1 MLDDGG
7 DADPA
12 RGTDDGGAHPTT
24 APAPVLDDGAADAAP
39 APRRAPRGGILDDG
53 DAAPAAT
60 AAAPPRPRRPP
71 PVPPGRAAKAP
82 AKAPAKPVAAPA
94 PARIPRG
101 TIVGAARS
109 PAKQAAAPKPKPI
122 ARRRPLK
129 KPAAAEPRLK
139 GKPTTADRMREAIQT
154 KRVQIAKEN
163 LERLLRGEGQPLE
176 KLPPRPKNFR
186 A

>member
-1 MLDDGG
+1 M
-7 DADPA
+7 ADSSKPEFSSRHGVDKPVSA
-12 RGTDDGGAHPTT
+12 RGEGQ
-24 APAPVLDDGAADAAP
+24 V
-39 APRRAPRGGILDDG
+39 
-53 DAAPAAT
+53 
-60 AAAPPRPRRPP
+60 
-71 PVPPGRAAKAP
+71 
-82 AKAPAKPVAAPA
+82 
-94 PARIPRG
+94 
-101 TIVGAARS
+101 
-109 PAKQAAAPKPKPI
+109 APKPKPI

>member
-1 MLDDGG
+1 MCIRD
-7 DADPA
+7 
-12 RGTDDGGAHPTT
+12 R
-24 APAPVLDDGAADAAP
+24 
-39 APRRAPRGGILDDG
+39 
-53 DAAPAAT
+53 
-60 AAAPPRPRRPP
+60 
-71 PVPPGRAAKAP
+71 AP

>member
-1 MLDDGG
+1 MQWE
-7 DADPA
+7 
-12 RGTDDGGAHPTT
+12 R
-24 APAPVLDDGAADAAP
+24 
-39 APRRAPRGGILDDG
+39 
-53 DAAPAAT
+53 
-60 AAAPPRPRRPP
+60 
-71 PVPPGRAAKAP
+71 
-82 AKAPAKPVAAPA
+82 PA

-109 PAKQAAAPKPKPI
+109 PTKQAAPPKPKPI